1 MQFLLSIPTKYKLL
15 LIVLTDVL
23 ISLLSLILSSYFVYG
38 VFFNYVF
45 ININL
50 ILICLSFVIFF
61 YFFGIYKKIN
71 RYFSLADFKVI
82 FYATALYTLFVL
94 LALFNFNLLNYN
106 VNNELIYIY
115 VIIFLVIILLSRI
128 GVLTLVQNSLISRQR
143 KKIII
148 YGTGDSAYQ
157 TLQSIRNYP
166 DYQTI
171 AFVDNNKNMIGRN
184 INGIKVYSHESV
196 EEIIRT
202 HDISDIL
209 LTTPLSD
216 IHKRKELIKFLNRFN
231 IGIRLLPSINDLVS
245 GKVTISDFK
254 NIDVRDILDRKIEV
268 NTLALNEQFKNK
280 TVLITG
286 AGGSIGSELSIQLV
300 KLNLSKII
308 LLDHSEFNL
317 YKIQTMLEEKYIN
330 KSDRIEVISILSSIN
345 DPDRLNNIFQN
356 YKPDY
361 VFHAAAYK
369 HVPIV
374 EENIVDSVKNNVFG
388 SLNLLIAALNHKVKK
403 FILISTDKAVNP
415 TSVMGAT
422 KRISEM
428 FVQAYANDQKDKT
441 KSTLSIVRFGN
452 VLDSSGSII
461 PLFREQLKAGGPL
474 TVTHPEM
481 KRFFMLISEAV
492 GLILETSIIS
502 KGGEVFVLNM
512 GNPVSILE
520 LAKKMINLSGNKVK
534 DEKNDQ
540 GIKIEFTGLR
550 KGEKLSEE
558 LFIDD
563 KYKTTEN
570 KEIFIAHEEF
580 KPIDEL
586 NIFIA
591 DLKKAVQENNQQL
604 IIDLMSVNVTGF
616 KYKIS

>member
-45 ININL
+45 TNINL

-286 AGGSIGSELSIQLV
+286 AGGSIGSELSIQLA

>member
-1 MQFLLSIPTKYKLL
+1 MQFLLSIPTQYKLL
-15 LIVLTDVL
+15 LIVLTDIL
-23 ISLLSLILSSYFVYG
+23 ISFVSLILSSYFIDG
-38 VFFNYVF
+38 ILFNHIF

-50 ILICLSFVIFF
+50 ILICLSFIIFF

-71 RYFSLADFKVI
+71 RYFSFSDFKVI
-82 FYATALYTLFVL
+82 FYATALYALFILLVL
-94 LALFNFNLLNYN
+94 LNFNI
-106 VNNELIYIY
+106 NNELIYVYI
-115 VIIFLVIILLSRI
+115 IIFLTIILLSRI
-128 GVLTLVQNSLISRQR
+128 GVLTLVQNSMISRQR

-184 INGIKVYSHESV
+184 INGIKVYSHKSIEDV
-196 EEIIRT
+196 IRI

-209 LTTPLSD
+209 ITTPLSD
-216 IHKRKELIKFLNRFN
+216 IHKRKELIKFLNQFN

-268 NTLALNEQFKNK
+268 NTLALKEQFKNK

-286 AGGSIGSELSIQLV
+286 AGGSIGSELSIQLA
-300 KLNLSKII
+300 KLDLSKII

-317 YKIQTMLEEKYIN
+317 YKIQSLLEENHIN
-330 KSDRIEVISILSSIN
+330 KSDRIEVVSILSSIN
-345 DPDRLNNIFQN
+345 DQDRLDNIFKN
-356 YKPDY
+356 HKPDY

-374 EENIVDSVKNNVFG
+374 EENIIDSVKNNVFG
-388 SLNLLIAALNHKVKK
+388 SLNLLMTALNHQVKK

-428 FVQAYANDQKDKT
+428 FIQAYADDQKDKM
-441 KSTLSIVRFGN
+441 KSILSIVRFGN

-534 DEKNDQ
+534 EEKNDQ

-580 KPIDEL
+580 MPIDEL
-586 NIFIA
+586 NIFIEN
-591 DLKKAVQENNQQL
+591 LKKAVQENNQQL
-604 IIDLMSVNVTGF
+604 IIDLMSINVTGF

>member
-1 MQFLLSIPTKYKLL
+1 MQFLLSIPTQYKLL
-15 LIVLTDVL
+15 LIVLTDIL
-23 ISLLSLILSSYFVYG
+23 ISFVSLILSSYFIYG
-38 VFFNYVF
+38 ILFNYIF

-50 ILICLSFVIFF
+50 ILICLSFIIFF

-71 RYFSLADFKVI
+71 RYFSLSDFKVI
-82 FYATALYTLFVL
+82 FYATALYALFILLVL
-94 LALFNFNLLNYN
+94 LNFNI
-106 VNNELIYIY
+106 NNELIYVYI
-115 VIIFLVIILLSRI
+115 IIFLTIILLSRI
-128 GVLTLVQNSLISRQR
+128 GVLTLVQNSMISRQR

-184 INGIKVYSHESV
+184 INGIKVYSHKSIEDV
-196 EEIIRT
+196 IRI

-209 LTTPLSD
+209 ITTPLSD
-216 IHKRKELIKFLNRFN
+216 IHKRKELIKFLNQFN

-268 NTLALNEQFKNK
+268 NTLALEEQFKNK

-286 AGGSIGSELSIQLV
+286 AGGSIGSELSIQLA
-300 KLNLSKII
+300 KLDLSKII

-317 YKIQTMLEEKYIN
+317 YKIQSLLEENHIN
-330 KSDRIEVISILSSIN
+330 KSDRIEVVSILSSIN
-345 DPDRLNNIFQN
+345 DQDRLDNIFKN
-356 YKPDY
+356 HKPDY

-374 EENIVDSVKNNVFG
+374 EENIIDSVKNNVFG
-388 SLNLLIAALNHKVKK
+388 SLNLLMTALNHQVKK

-428 FVQAYANDQKDKT
+428 FIQAYADDQKDKM
-441 KSTLSIVRFGN
+441 KSILSIVRFGN

-534 DEKNDQ
+534 EEKNDQ

-580 KPIDEL
+580 MPIDEL
-586 NIFIA
+586 NIFIEN
-591 DLKKAVQENNQQL
+591 LKKAVQENNQQL
-604 IIDLMSVNVTGF
+604 IIDLMSINVTGF

>member
-1 MQFLLSIPTKYKLL
+1 MQFLLSIPTQYKLL
-15 LIVLTDVL
+15 LIVLTDIL
-23 ISLLSLILSSYFVYG
+23 ISFVSLILSSYFIYG
-38 VFFNYVF
+38 ILFNYIFV
-45 ININL
+45 NINL
-50 ILICLSFVIFF
+50 ILICLSFIIFF

-71 RYFSLADFKVI
+71 RYFSLSDFKVI
-82 FYATALYTLFVL
+82 FYATALYALFILLVL
-94 LALFNFNLLNYN
+94 LNFNI
-106 VNNELIYIY
+106 NNELIYVYI
-115 VIIFLVIILLSRI
+115 IIFLTIILLSRI
-128 GVLTLVQNSLISRQR
+128 GVLTLVQNSMIARQR

-148 YGTGDSAYQ
+148 YGTSDSAYQ

-171 AFVDNNKNMIGRN
+171 AFVDNNKNMIGRY
-184 INGIKVYSHESV
+184 INGIKVYSHKSIED
-196 EEIIRT
+196 IIRI

-209 LTTPLSD
+209 ITTPLSD
-216 IHKRKELIKFLNRFN
+216 IHKRKELIKFLNQFN

-268 NTLALNEQFKNK
+268 NTLALKEQFKNK

-286 AGGSIGSELSIQLV
+286 AGGSIGSELSIQLA
-300 KLNLSKII
+300 KLDLSKII

-317 YKIQTMLEEKYIN
+317 YKIQSLLEENHIN
-330 KSDRIEVISILSSIN
+330 KSDRIEVVSILSSIN
-345 DPDRLNNIFQN
+345 DQDRLNNIFKN
-356 YKPDY
+356 HKPDY

-374 EENIVDSVKNNVFG
+374 EENIIDSVKNNVFG
-388 SLNLLIAALNHKVKK
+388 SLNLLMTALNHQVKK

-428 FVQAYANDQKDKT
+428 FIQAFADDQKDKM
-441 KSTLSIVRFGN
+441 KSILSIVRFGN

-534 DEKNDQ
+534 EEKNDQ

-580 KPIDEL
+580 MPIDEL
-586 NIFIA
+586 NIFIEN
-591 DLKKAVQENNQQL
+591 LKQAVQENNQQL
-604 IIDLMSVNVTGF
+604 IIDLMSINVTGF

>member
-1 MQFLLSIPTKYKLL
+1 MQFLLSIPTQYKLL
-15 LIVLTDVL
+15 LIVLTDIL
-23 ISLLSLILSSYFVYG
+23 ISFVSLILSSYFIYG
-38 VFFNYVF
+38 ILFNYIFV
-45 ININL
+45 NINL
-50 ILICLSFVIFF
+50 ILICLSFIIFF

-71 RYFSLADFKVI
+71 RYFSLSDFKVI
-82 FYATALYTLFVL
+82 FYATALYALFILLVL
-94 LALFNFNLLNYN
+94 LNFNI
-106 VNNELIYIY
+106 NNELIYVYI
-115 VIIFLVIILLSRI
+115 IIFLTIILLSRI
-128 GVLTLVQNSLISRQR
+128 GVLTLVQNSMIARQR

-148 YGTGDSAYQ
+148 YGTSDSAYQ

-171 AFVDNNKNMIGRN
+171 AFVDNNKNMIGRY
-184 INGIKVYSHESV
+184 INGIKVYSHKSIED
-196 EEIIRT
+196 IIRI

-209 LTTPLSD
+209 ITTPLSD
-216 IHKRKELIKFLNRFN
+216 IHKRKELIKFLNQFN

-268 NTLALNEQFKNK
+268 NTLALKEQFKNK

-286 AGGSIGSELSIQLV
+286 AGGSIGSELSIQLA
-300 KLNLSKII
+300 KLDLSKII

-317 YKIQTMLEEKYIN
+317 YKIQSLLEENHIN
-330 KSDRIEVISILSSIN
+330 KSDRIEVVSILSSIN
-345 DPDRLNNIFQN
+345 DQDRLNNIFKN
-356 YKPDY
+356 HKPDY

-374 EENIVDSVKNNVFG
+374 EENIIDSVKNNVFG
-388 SLNLLIAALNHKVKK
+388 SLNLLMTALNHQVKK

-428 FVQAYANDQKDKT
+428 FIQAFADDQKDKM
-441 KSTLSIVRFGN
+441 KSILSIVRFGN

-534 DEKNDQ
+534 EEKNDQ

-580 KPIDEL
+580 MPIDEL
-586 NIFIA
+586 NIFIEN
-591 DLKKAVQENNQQL
+591 LKKAVQENNQQL
-604 IIDLMSVNVTGF
+604 IIDLMSINVTGF

>member
-1 MQFLLSIPTKYKLL
+1 MI
-15 LIVLTDVL
+15 
-23 ISLLSLILSSYFVYG
+23 
-38 VFFNYVF
+38 
-45 ININL
+45 
-50 ILICLSFVIFF
+50 
-61 YFFGIYKKIN
+61 
-71 RYFSLADFKVI
+71 A
-82 FYATALYTLFVL
+82 
-94 LALFNFNLLNYN
+94 
-106 VNNELIYIY
+106 
-115 VIIFLVIILLSRI
+115 
-128 GVLTLVQNSLISRQR
+128 RQR

-148 YGTGDSAYQ
+148 YGTSDSAYQ

-171 AFVDNNKNMIGRN
+171 AFVDNNKNMIGRY
-184 INGIKVYSHESV
+184 INGIKVYSHKSIED
-196 EEIIRT
+196 IIRI

-209 LTTPLSD
+209 ITTPLSD
-216 IHKRKELIKFLNRFN
+216 IHKRKELIKFLNQFN

-268 NTLALNEQFKNK
+268 NTLALKEQFKNK

-286 AGGSIGSELSIQLV
+286 AGGSIGSELSIQLA
-300 KLNLSKII
+300 KLDLSKII

-317 YKIQTMLEEKYIN
+317 YKIQSLLEENHIN
-330 KSDRIEVISILSSIN
+330 KSDRIEVVSILSSIN
-345 DPDRLNNIFQN
+345 DQDRLNNIFKN
-356 YKPDY
+356 HKPDY

-374 EENIVDSVKNNVFG
+374 EENIIDSVKNNVFG
-388 SLNLLIAALNHKVKK
+388 SLNLLMTALNHQVKK

-428 FVQAYANDQKDKT
+428 FIQAFADDQKDKM
-441 KSTLSIVRFGN
+441 KSILSIVRFGN

-534 DEKNDQ
+534 EEKNDQ

-580 KPIDEL
+580 MPIDEL
-586 NIFIA
+586 NIFIEN
-591 DLKKAVQENNQQL
+591 LKQAVQENNQQL
-604 IIDLMSVNVTGF
+604 IIDLMSINVTGF